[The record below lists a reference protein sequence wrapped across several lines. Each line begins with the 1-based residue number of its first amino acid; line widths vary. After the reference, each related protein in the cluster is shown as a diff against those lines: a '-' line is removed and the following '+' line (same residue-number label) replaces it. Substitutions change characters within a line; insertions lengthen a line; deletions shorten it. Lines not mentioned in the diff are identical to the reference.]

1 MNNPLAGFGLDI
13 NNLEDI
19 QSRFESKPKETEP
32 ETNKTDITGLEEL
45 AGFSGLGAGLETLN
59 NKKVSSPATKP
70 KDNTDRD
77 ELLKALE
84 RELDP
89 DKKFVKRSS
98 LKEVSEQSRKNKN
111 RLENVAKSR
120 GTTPDKIVTLNLPDG
135 WNKVGTDVEYIPVTN
150 YPTVPLCVQFADAAG
165 NSREYLHP
173 NHPYT
178 DKQLEEL
185 RKELDRLGETETL
198 HIFEAPHAILDYHK
212 DTYGINWR
220 ESPNPNK

>member
-120 GTTPDKIVTLNLPDG
+120 GPTPDKIVTLNLPDG

-150 YPTVPLCVQFADAAG
+150 YPTVPLCVQFADSSV
-165 NSREYLHP
+165 N
-173 NHPYT
+173 
-178 DKQLEEL
+178 
-185 RKELDRLGETETL
+185 
-198 HIFEAPHAILDYHK
+198 
-212 DTYGINWR
+212 
-220 ESPNPNK
+220 